1 MTPTDPKKLAK
12 DPPEAHHSTQRHLEG
27 AHERNGGFPWIYS
40 VLKPVNFPFDV
51 LDDWLRGST
60 FFFVFNPSVA
70 VVSVSWRT
78 GNTAVVKSPLFNP
91 KTLKRGC
98 PLWWNL
104 EIGWQ
109 HRSEEVPNLYVDG
122 HPTIQQHHPTAS
134 FWLKKSGGY
143 ELDINSRFQPFVS
156 FANRILGW
164 SGAGAWH
171 FRRPWVD
178 FGAET
183 LQGHRRNLKGPWPR
197 MAAMPLSSW
206 QELRLNLWFMVN
218 MISPFNKIFICRIL

>member
-78 GNTAVVKSPLFNP
+78 GKTAVVKSPLFNP

-109 HRSEEVPNLYVDG
+109 HRSEEVPNLYGDG

-134 FWLKKSGGY
+134 FWLTKIRRIWIRYKFAVSAICFFCKPHFGMIRRRS
-143 ELDINSRFQPFVS
+143 LAFSTAMSWLWCRNSPRAPSEPQRALAEDGCYASVK
-156 FANRILGW
+156 L
-164 SGAGAWH
+164 AGA
-171 FRRPWVD
+171 
-178 FGAET
+178 EI
-183 LQGHRRNLKGPWPR
+183 
-197 MAAMPLSSW
+197 
-206 QELRLNLWFMVN
+206 ELVVYGKYD
-218 MISPFNKIFICRIL
+218 ITI